1 MADEKIITDKILDH
15 YFEITKKAREKVK
28 IASPKSSHLYPIAED
43 FLKMADSYINDAKYF
58 RDKGDYPHALG
69 AIYYAH
75 AWLDA
80 GARLGIFD
88 VGEDHN
94 LFTLAR

>member
-1 MADEKIITDKILDH
+1 MTDEMVITDEILDH
-15 YFEITKKAREKVK
+15 YFEITNKARKKVK
-28 IASPKSSHLYPIAED
+28 IAVPKSSHLYPIAED
-43 FLKMADSYINDAKYF
+43 FLNMADSYIKDSAYF
-58 RDKGDYPHALG
+58 REKGDYVRAYG

-80 GARLGIFD
+80 GARLGLFD
-88 VGEDHN
+88 VGKDYE

>member
-1 MADEKIITDKILDH
+1 MVNGKIITDEILDH
-15 YFEITKKAREKVK
+15 YFEITKRAREKIK
-28 IASPKSSHLYPIAED
+28 IAAPKSSHLYSIAED
-43 FLKMADSYINDAKYF
+43 FLKMADSYIKDAHYF
-58 RDKGDYPHALG
+58 RDKGDYPRALG

-88 VGEDHN
+88 VGEDHE
-94 LFTLAR
+94 LFTLAK